1 MKIHAYR
8 LKPNE
13 DLKSSI
19 EKYARENQ
27 IKAGA
32 VVTCVGSLSRA
43 TLRMADE
50 NVIKDF
56 EQQFEIVSLVGTLSD
71 EGCHLHISLSD
82 RDGNVIGGHLKEG
95 CVIYT
100 TAEIVLGEF
109 DNLIFTREPDNET
122 GFDELVV
129 KPRATE

>member
-8 LKPNE
+8 LKPNQ
-13 DLKSSI
+13 DLKASI
-19 EKYARENQ
+19 ENYARESQ

-32 VVTCVGSLSRA
+32 VITCVGSLNRA

-50 NVIKDF
+50 NIVKDF
-56 EQQFEIVSLVGTLSD
+56 EQKFEIVSLVGTLSA

-82 RDGNVIGGHLKEG
+82 KNGTVIGGHMKEG
-95 CVIYT
+95 CAIYT

-109 DNLIFTREPDNET
+109 DNLVFTREPDNKT
-122 GFDELVV
+122 GFEELVV
-129 KPRATE
+129 TPRATE